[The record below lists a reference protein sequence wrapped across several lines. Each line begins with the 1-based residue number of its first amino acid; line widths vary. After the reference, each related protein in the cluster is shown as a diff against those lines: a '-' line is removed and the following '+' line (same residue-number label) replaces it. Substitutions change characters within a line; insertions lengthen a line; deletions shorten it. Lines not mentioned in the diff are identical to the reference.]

1 MTERDYSATPLRKKL
16 GIKEGSRLALAGA
29 PDGFVATLGPRP
41 PGVQLVPE
49 ARGLL
54 DVVVLFAASRAELVR
69 RFGEL
74 AKELAPAGGLW
85 VAYPKKASG
94 VPTDLTFQGV
104 QEIGL
109 AAGLVDNKSC
119 AIDDVW
125 SGVRFVIRLSD
136 RR

>member
-1 MTERDYSATPLRKKL
+1 M
-16 GIKEGSRLALAGA
+16 
-29 PDGFVATLGPRP
+29 
-41 PGVQLVPE
+41 
-49 ARGLL
+49 
-54 DVVVLFAASRAELVR
+54 VVLFTTSRDELER

-74 AKELAPAGGLW
+74 AGALAPAGGLW

-94 VPTDLTFQGV
+94 VPTDLTFQDV

-119 AIDDVW
+119 AIDEVW
-125 SGVRFVIRLSD
+125 SGVRFVIRVRD